1 MLFACYFSTGRW
13 FSLGTRVSST
23 NKNDHADITEI
34 LLKVELNTHIH
45 FRGSPSSPLILS
57 GIRAQ
62 SLVVWVVLGGPLF
75 CFYFFEQLYC
85 MSFFDLRFNYV

>member
-34 LLKVELNTHIH
+34 LLNVELNTHILNH
-45 FRGSPSSPLILS
+45 NPLQGKSEFTPDFECDSCSIFSCLGSAWWTIILFLIL
-57 GIRAQ
+57 
-62 SLVVWVVLGGPLF
+62 
-75 CFYFFEQLYC
+75 
-85 MSFFDLRFNYV
+85 